1 MEEKIVD
8 MPKVSRTI
16 KSKYEHEEWEDG
28 KEIISKYFHIWAV
41 AMVFA
46 GAMLGMVASVIFN
59 GLVSW

>member
-16 KSKYEHEEWEDG
+16 KSKYEHEEREDG
-28 KEIISKYFHIWAV
+28 KEISSKYFHIWSV

-59 GLVSW
+59 GFVSW